1 MNYNDKK
8 FRPISN
14 TENGETSIET
24 LFHYKQVGNILTSE
38 YSGGKIKNGHLI
50 GLVNASG
57 KIEMR
62 YHQVNDQDELMTGI
76 CISTPEILENG
87 KIAGMGTTD
96 QFMRAQSDRTVA
108 AEIVRNAA
116 SAQAGR
122 EAAPPVQPSR
132 DAPMASGSAAI
143 KLAE

>member
-14 TENGETSIET
+14 TENGETSSET

-50 GLVNASG
+50 GLVDATG

-62 YHQVNDQDELMTGI
+62 YHQVNNQDELMTGI

-87 KIAGMGTTD
+87 KIRLHENWEWTSGD
-96 QFMRAQSDRTVA
+96 QSK
-108 AEIVRNAA
+108 
-116 SAQAGR
+116 
-122 EAAPPVQPSR
+122 
-132 DAPMASGSAAI
+132 GSSI
-143 KLAE
+143 IEEV

>member
-14 TENGETSIET
+14 TENGETSSET

-50 GLVNASG
+50 GLVDASG

-62 YHQVNDQDELMTGI
+62 YHQVNNQDELMTGI

-87 KIAGMGTTD
+87 KIRLHENWEWT
-96 QFMRAQSDRTVA
+96 
-108 AEIVRNAA
+108 
-116 SAQAGR
+116 
-122 EAAPPVQPSR
+122 
-132 DAPMASGSAAI
+132 SGDYTKGSSI
-143 KLAE
+143 IEEE